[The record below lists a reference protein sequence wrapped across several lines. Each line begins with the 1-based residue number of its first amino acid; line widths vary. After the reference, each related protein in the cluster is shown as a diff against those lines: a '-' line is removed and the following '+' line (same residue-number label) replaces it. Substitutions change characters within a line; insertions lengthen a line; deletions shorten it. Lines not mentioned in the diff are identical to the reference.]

1 MLRRSTD
8 IKAAI
13 MAYTPFLALTL
24 VLALG
29 ACAPT
34 TERPTVDSA
43 ASNAEAKLQRGMAFD
58 NLESQRLRLNG
69 VAFRVLAAGAELCG
83 TKVRPAGGFSLR
95 NVAMY
100 SGAMREAAID
110 KGIDES
116 VSVASVVPEGPAAAA
131 GLRVGDV
138 VVRIGETPIP
148 VGREG
153 MAAVD
158 KALAAK
164 EPAVSFGILREGLP
178 QTVTVQRVPWCDYP
192 VQMQQNTQLNAY
204 ADGSKIVM
212 YSGMVRFAATDEE
225 LALIVAHELAHNM
238 RGHIDAKQGNAVI
251 GAILDG
257 LLQGLTGVRTGGAF
271 MNAAANANSPDFEAE
286 ADYVGLYV
294 MARAGYAIDNAPAFW
309 RRMAVE
315 NPGGISHTS
324 THPATNDRFVALQAA
339 IAEIDGKRTAGLPL
353 VPNEKK
359 QQAVSSP
366 DSTTQQGER

>member
-1 MLRRSTD
+1 MFRSLSRL
-8 IKAAI
+8 AA
-13 MAYTPFLALTL
+13 LAPVFALCA

-43 ASNAEAKLQRGMAFD
+43 ASGAEAKLQRGMAFD
-58 NLESQRLRLNG
+58 NLETQRLRLND
-69 VAFRVLAAGAELCG
+69 VAFRVLSAGAELCG
-83 TKVRPAGGFSLR
+83 TRVRPAGGFSLR
-95 NVAMY
+95 TAAMY
-100 SGAMREAAID
+100 SGAMREAARD
-110 KGIDES
+110 KGINEA
-116 VSVASVVPEGPAAAA
+116 VAVASVTAGGPAALA
-131 GLRVGDV
+131 GLHVGDV
-138 VVRIGETPIP
+138 IERIGDTPIP
-148 VGREG
+148 AGRDG
-153 MAAVD
+153 MAAVE
-158 KALAAK
+158 KALATK
-164 EPAVSFGILREGLP
+164 DPAV
-178 QTVTVQRVPWCDYP
+178 TVRVSRDGTPLEATLQRVPSCDYQ
-192 VQMQQNTQLNAY
+192 VVYQQNPQLNAY
-204 ADGSKIVM
+204 ADGSRIVM
-212 YSGMVRFAATDEE
+212 FSGMVRFASTDEE

-294 MARAGYAIDNAPAFW
+294 MARAGFAIDNAPQFW

-339 IAEIDGKRTAGLPL
+339 IAEIDAKRAAGAPL

-359 QQAVSSP
+359 AV
-366 DSTTQQGER
+366 TTVEPPK

>member
-1 MLRRSTD
+1 MSTLRLPTRL
-8 IKAAI
+8 AA
-13 MAYTPFLALTL
+13 AAALLA

-29 ACAPT
+29 ACAPN

-43 ASNAEAKLQRGMAFD
+43 ASSAEAKLQRAMAFD
-58 NLESQRLRLNG
+58 NLETQRLRLNN

-83 TKVRPAGGFSLR
+83 TKVRPAGGFSVR
-95 NVAMY
+95 NAAMY
-100 SGAMREAAID
+100 SGAMREAAAD
-110 KGIDES
+110 KGIDE
-116 VSVASVVPEGPAAAA
+116 ALP
-131 GLRVGDV
+131 LRI
-138 VVRIGETPIP
+138 VRGGET
-148 VGREG
+148 REI
-153 MAAVD
+153 AV
-158 KALAAK
+158 A
-164 EPAVSFGILREGLP
+164 
-178 QTVTVQRVPWCDYP
+178 RVPACDYQ
-192 VQMQQNTQLNAY
+192 VVYQTNTLLNAY

-212 YSGMVRFAATDEE
+212 FSGMVRFAGTDEE

-257 LLQGLTGVRTGGAF
+257 LIQGLTGVRTGGAF
-271 MNAAANANSPDFEAE
+271 MNAAANVNSPDFEAE

-294 MARAGYAIDNAPAFW
+294 MARAGYAIGNAPAFW

-339 IAEIDGKRTAGLPL
+339 IAEIEGKRAAGLPL

-359 QQAVSSP
+359 KAAPTIEPQKN
-366 DSTTQQGER
+366 DR

>member
-1 MLRRSTD
+1 MP
-8 IKAAI
+8 KAPK
-13 MAYTPFLALTL
+13 TLAVFAPAFALFA

-29 ACAPT
+29 ACAPN

-43 ASNAEAKLQRGMAFD
+43 ASSAEAKLQRAMAFD
-58 NLESQRLRLNG
+58 NLETQRLRLNN

-83 TKVRPAGGFSLR
+83 TKVRPAGGFSVR
-95 NVAMY
+95 NAAMY
-100 SGAMREAAID
+100 SGAMREAAAD
-110 KGIDES
+110 KGIDER
-116 VSVASVVPEGPAAAA
+116 VSVASVAPDGPAARA
-131 GLRVGDV
+131 GLQVGDAI
-138 VVRIGETPIP
+138 VRIGETPIGT
-148 VGREG
+148 GRDG
-153 MAAVD
+153 MAALD
-158 KALAAK
+158 KALAGKDAALPLRIVRGG
-164 EPAVSFGILREGLP
+164 ETREIAVA
-178 QTVTVQRVPWCDYP
+178 RVPSCDYQ
-192 VQMQQNTQLNAY
+192 VVYQTNTLLNAY

-212 YSGMVRFAATDEE
+212 FSGMVRFAGTDEE

-257 LLQGLTGVRTGGAF
+257 LIQGLTGVRTGGAF
-271 MNAAANANSPDFEAE
+271 MNAAANVNSPDFEAE

-294 MARAGYAIDNAPAFW
+294 MARAGYAIGNAPAFW

-339 IAEIDGKRTAGLPL
+339 IAEIEGKRAAGVAL

-359 QQAVSSP
+359 AAAVNVETP
-366 DSTTQQGER
+366 K